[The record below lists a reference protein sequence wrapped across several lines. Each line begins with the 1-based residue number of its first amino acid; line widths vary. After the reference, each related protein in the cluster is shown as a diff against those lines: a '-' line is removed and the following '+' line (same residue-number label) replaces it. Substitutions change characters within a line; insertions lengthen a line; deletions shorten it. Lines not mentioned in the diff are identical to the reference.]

1 MFMPSP
7 RHLRGTTLTR
17 ARMAALGAG
26 LVVGGA
32 LLVVLAWMSA
42 SGVLA
47 VLGVVVGIVA
57 AFNGLGRLVWAAR
70 RRRIDLLP
78 WVCFAWLAV
87 LGAAA
92 ILAPWLPLPEG
103 RNATVA
109 LTEPIFLE
117 PLKYGDHPL
126 GTNGAGL
133 DMLTRAIFGART
145 SMVISMTAIAI
156 GITVG
161 GLIGVV
167 AGYYRKGVDR
177 TIGILTNSV
186 LAVPPLIL
194 LIALAAILDP
204 GIRNMAFALAIL
216 TIPSMVRIARAN
228 AISFAQREFVLAAR
242 GMGASKLRIM
252 LRELVPNVALPLFS
266 MAVVSISALI
276 VAEASLSFLGLGI
289 PQPEPTWGNMISE
302 AQAGNTME
310 DQPFI
315 LIVPGLFLFMTVFSF
330 NLLGEQA
337 QRRWDPRS
345 AKL

>member
-1 MFMPSP
+1 
-7 RHLRGTTLTR
+7 
-17 ARMAALGAG
+17 MAAIGGG
-26 LVVGGA
+26 LAVVGVVLVGLASTA
-32 LLVVLAWMSA
+32 LSGPAAALAVLVGVVLAFT
-42 SGVLA
+42 GV
-47 VLGVVVGIVA
+47 
-57 AFNGLGRLVWAAR
+57 GRLVWAAR
-70 RRRIDLLP
+70 RKRVDLLP
-78 WVCFAWLAV
+78 WVCLVWLAG
-87 LGAAA
+87 LGVAAV
-92 ILAPWLPLPEG
+92 LAPWLPLPEG

-133 DMLTRAIFGART
+133 DMLSRAVFGART
-145 SMVISMTAIAI
+145 SMAISMTAIVI
-156 GITVG
+156 GVTVG

-167 AGYYRKGVDR
+167 AGFYRKRVDL
-177 TIGILTNSV
+177 TIGIFTNAV

-194 LIALAAILDP
+194 LIALAAILEP
-204 GIRNMAFALAIL
+204 GIRNMALALALL
-216 TIPSMVRIARAN
+216 TIPSMVRVARAN
-228 AISFAQREFVLAAR
+228 TISFAQREFVLAAR
-242 GMGASKLRIM
+242 GMGATKARIM

-310 DQPFI
+310 DHPAI
-315 LIVPGLFLFMTVFSF
+315 LVVPGFFLFMTVFSF
-330 NLLGEQA
+330 NLLGEKA

-345 AKL
+345 SKL

>member
-1 MFMPSP
+1 
-7 RHLRGTTLTR
+7 GW
-17 ARMAALGAG
+17 
-26 LVVGGA
+26 
-32 LLVVLAWMSA
+32 LVVL
-42 SGVLA
+42 
-47 VLGVVVGIVA
+47 GIVA
-57 AFNGLGRLVWAAR
+57 V
-70 RRRIDLLP
+70 
-78 WVCFAWLAV
+78 
-87 LGAAA
+87 
-92 ILAPWLPLPEG
+92 LAPWLPLPEG
-103 RNATVA
+103 RNATAA
-109 LTEPIFLE
+109 LSEPIFLE

-133 DMLTRAIFGART
+133 DMLSRAVFGART
-145 SMVISMTAIAI
+145 SMVISMTAILI
-156 GITVG
+156 GVTVG

-204 GIRNMAFALAIL
+204 GILNMAFALALL

-242 GMGASKLRIM
+242 GMGATKLRIM
-252 LRELVPNVALPLFS
+252 LRELVPNVAPPLFS
-266 MAVVSISALI
+266 MAVVTISALI

-315 LIVPGLFLFMTVFSF
+315 LVVPGLFLFMTVFSF

>member
-1 MFMPSP
+1 
-7 RHLRGTTLTR
+7 
-17 ARMAALGAG
+17 MAALGGG
-26 LVVGGA
+26 LVVVGTL
-32 LLVVLAWMSA
+32 LLVLAFGAA
-42 SGVLA
+42 SGLLA
-47 VLGVVVGIVA
+47 VVAALTGIVL
-57 AFNGLGRLVWAAR
+57 AFNGIGRLVWAAR

-78 WVCFAWLAV
+78 WVCLVWLAV

-92 ILAPWLPLPEG
+92 VLAPWLPLPEG
-103 RNATVA
+103 RNATAA
-109 LTEPIFLE
+109 LAEPIYLE

-145 SMVISMTAIAI
+145 SMLISVTAIAI
-156 GITVG
+156 GVTVG

-177 TIGILTNSV
+177 TIGIVTNSV

-204 GIRNMAFALAIL
+204 GIRNMAFALALL

-242 GMGASKLRIM
+242 GMGASRLRIM
-252 LRELVPNVALPLFS
+252 VRELVPNVALPLFS

>member
-1 MFMPSP
+1 
-7 RHLRGTTLTR
+7 
-17 ARMAALGAG
+17 MAALGAVLLAAGAVALVLGFASSG
-26 LVVGGA
+26 LLGA
-32 LLVVLAWMSA
+32 V
-42 SGVLA
+42 GVLA
-47 VLGVVVGIVA
+47 GIVL
-57 AFNGLGRLVWAAR
+57 AFSGVSRLLWAAR

-78 WVCFAWLAV
+78 WVCFGWLVV
-87 LGAAA
+87 LGTVAV
-92 ILAPWLPLPEG
+92 LAPWLPLPEG
-103 RNATVA
+103 RNATAA
-109 LTEPIFLE
+109 LSEPIFLE

-133 DMLTRAIFGART
+133 DMLSRAVFGART
-145 SMVISMTAIAI
+145 SMVISMTAILI
-156 GITVG
+156 GVTVG

-177 TIGILTNSV
+177 TIGIITNSV

-204 GIRNMAFALAIL
+204 GILNMAFALALL

-242 GMGASKLRIM
+242 GMGATKLRIM
-252 LRELVPNVALPLFS
+252 LRELVPNVAPPLFS
-266 MAVVSISALI
+266 MAVVTISALI

-315 LIVPGLFLFMTVFSF
+315 LVVPGLFLFMTVFSF